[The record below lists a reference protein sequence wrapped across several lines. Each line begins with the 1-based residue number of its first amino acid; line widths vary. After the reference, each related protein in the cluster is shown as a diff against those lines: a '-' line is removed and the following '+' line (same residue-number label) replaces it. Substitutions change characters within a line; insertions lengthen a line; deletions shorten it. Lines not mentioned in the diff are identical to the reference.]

1 MTPTPTLALTGV
13 SGALGG
19 AVARLLVADGIR
31 FRAVARTPSRVPQL
45 DGVEVVAAG
54 FDDAS
59 AVTAA
64 LTGVETV
71 LMISATES
79 PDRIAQHRTF
89 IDAAVAAG
97 VSHIVYTSFIGAAR
111 DATFTFA
118 RDHWATEEYLFA
130 AGPAITI
137 LRDSFYLDVLEHFA
151 DDAGVIRGPAG
162 KGRCAFVAR
171 ADVAAVAAEVLRDPE
186 AHADSTYELTGPEA
200 LSFHDVAETLTRVR
214 GREFRFENESVPE
227 AYESRKAWDAPQW
240 QYDAWVSTYT
250 AIAADEMSEVSGDV
264 EAVTGRAPLSFEDIL
279 RG

>member
-1 MTPTPTLALTGV
+1 MTDSPSLALTGV
-13 SGALGG
+13 SGALGA
-19 AVARLLVADGIR
+19 AVARSLVADGIR
-31 FRAVARTPSRVPQL
+31 FRAVARTPSRVPQF
-45 DGVEVVAAG
+45 DGVEVVEGAYGDTAAI
-54 FDDAS
+54 
-59 AVTAA
+59 TRA
-64 LTGVETV
+64 LTGIETV
-71 LMISATES
+71 LMVSATES
-79 PDRIAQHRTF
+79 PDRIAQHRSF

-97 VSHIVYTSFIGAAR
+97 VRHIVYTSFIGAAQ

-162 KGRCAFVAR
+162 SGRCAFVAR
-171 ADVAAVAAEVLRDPE
+171 ADVAAVAVEVLRDPE

-200 LSFHDVAETLTRVR
+200 LSFREVADTLTRVR
-214 GREFRFENESVPE
+214 GREFRFVNETVPE
-227 AYESRKAWDAPQW
+227 AYESRLAWDAPQW

-264 EAVTGRAPLSFEDIL
+264 QAVTGRAPLSFEDVL